1 MGARKIRHETEQGQ
15 WEMVRAAPHASLR
28 AHVSEYVGWF
38 EHFAVPICRREVPT
52 EIVPLIINFGA
63 PVRLFDVR
71 DPSRWDDFG
80 SFTTGAYDT
89 YVLVGSNGPSGGLQ
103 VNLSIL
109 GARLFLG
116 QPLRE
121 LRNRAIA
128 LDDLFGADASRL
140 VSELYDAPTWEARFT
155 ILDRELSKR
164 MQAARPPSAAVSWTW
179 RRLVESGGRA
189 RIQSIVDQVG
199 FSQKHLIAQFRE
211 EIGLSPKTLARV
223 LRFGRAV
230 EIIKHGG
237 GARLA
242 EIAQDCG
249 YYDQAHFSRD
259 FHAFAGV
266 TPTELVRSQLP
277 DGAGFAVDR

>member
-1 MGARKIRHETEQGQ
+1 MGARTVRHQSAQGQ
-15 WEMVRAAPHASLR
+15 WEMVRAAPHPSLR
-28 AHVSEYVGWF
+28 VHVSEYVGWL

-52 EIVPLIINFGA
+52 EIIPLIINFGA

-71 DPSRWDDFG
+71 DPSRWNDFG

-116 QPLRE
+116 QPLKE

-128 LDDLFGADASRL
+128 LDDLFGAAGRRL
-140 VSELYDAPTWEARFT
+140 EMELHDAPTWEARFT
-155 ILDRELSKR
+155 ILDRELSRR
-164 MQAARPPSAAVSWTW
+164 MQAARAPSAAAAWTW
-179 RRLVESGGRA
+179 RRLIESGGRA
-189 RIQSIVDQVG
+189 RIQSIVDEVG
-199 FSQKHLIAQFRE
+199 FSQKHVIAQFRE
-211 EIGLSPKTLARV
+211 QFGLSPKTLARV

-230 EIIKHGG
+230 GIIKNGG

-242 EIAQDCG
+242 EIAQACG
-249 YYDQAHFSRD
+249 YYDQAHFTRD

>member
-1 MGARKIRHETEQGQ
+1 MSARRVRHESVQGQ
-15 WEMVRAAPHASLR
+15 WEMVRAMPHPSLR
-28 AHVSEYVGWF
+28 AHVSEYVGWW
-38 EHFAVPICRREVPT
+38 EHFSVPICRREVPT
-52 EIVPLIINFGA
+52 EVIPLIINFGA
-63 PVRLFDVR
+63 PIRLFDQR
-71 DPSRWDDFG
+71 DPSRWDDYR

-89 YVLVGSNGPSGGLQ
+89 YVLVGSHGPSGGVQ
-103 VNLSIL
+103 VNLSML

-116 QPLRE
+116 RPLKE
-121 LRNRAIA
+121 LRNRAVE
-128 LDDLFGADASRL
+128 LDDLFGADGRRL
-140 VSELYDAPTWEARFT
+140 VMALYDAPSWEARFAM
-155 ILDRELSKR
+155 LDRELSRR
-164 MQAARPPSAAVSWTW
+164 MQASRAPSAAVAWTW
-179 RRLVESGGRA
+179 RRLVESGGQV
-189 RIQSIVDQVG
+189 RIQAIVDEVG

-230 EIIKHGG
+230 DIIKHGG